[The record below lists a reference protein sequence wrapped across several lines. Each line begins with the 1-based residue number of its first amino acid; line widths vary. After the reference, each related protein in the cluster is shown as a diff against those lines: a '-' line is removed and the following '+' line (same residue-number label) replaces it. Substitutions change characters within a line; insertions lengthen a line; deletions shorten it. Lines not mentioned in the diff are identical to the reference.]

1 MRTLLLSLALISG
14 CATHTTPGD
23 LTVTGDPV
31 VTVNGN
37 VITTDMVAAITD
49 RMPPE
54 EMARLEMDPTAFDG
68 LKDRMIMSELLYRE
82 ALKSNLA
89 ADPKIQLAIAI
100 TQREVLAAAQLDKFM
115 EESAT
120 EEAITAYYS
129 ENAVQFARPEIKA
142 KHIMV
147 TDEALAASIVE
158 KIRGGASF
166 ADMAREHSLDKTTSE
181 NGGEIPNWLSSDML
195 PPQLATAFFAIEKG
209 AISDPIP
216 VQANFLVVGIMDK
229 RDATPLDDVRED
241 IKRSIGQ
248 EGIEGYLSGLKD
260 AATIVDGSNPFAPEA
275 PAAEAAPAT
284 EEAPAAEAPAAQ

>member
-14 CATHTTPGD
+14 CATHTTPGE
-23 LTVTGDPV
+23 LTATGDAV

-37 VITTDMVAAITD
+37 IITTDMVAAITD

-54 EMARLEMDPTAFDG
+54 EKARLEMDPAAFEG
-68 LKDRMIMSELLYRE
+68 LKERMIMSELLYRE

-120 EEAITAYYS
+120 EEAVQAYYS
-129 ENAVQFARPEIKA
+129 EHSVEFARPSIKA

-158 KIRGGASF
+158 QIRGGASF
-166 ADMAREHSLDKTTSE
+166 SDLARAHSLDKTTSS
-181 NGGEIPNWLSSDML
+181 NGGEIPNWLSNDML

-209 AISDPIP
+209 AVSDPIP
-216 VQANFLVVGIMDK
+216 VQGNFLVVGIMDK

-248 EGIEGYLSGLKD
+248 EGIEGYLNSLKD
-260 AATIVDGSNPFAPEA
+260 PAAIVDGVNPYAPEA
-275 PAAEAAPAT
+275 PAAE
-284 EEAPAAEAPAAQ
+284 EAPAVEEASPIEAAH

>member
-14 CATHTTPGD
+14 CANTTPGEIAA
-23 LTVTGDPV
+23 TGDAV

-37 VITTDMVAAITD
+37 IITTDMVAAITD

-54 EMARLEMDPTAFDG
+54 EKARLEMDPAAFEG
-68 LKDRMIMSELLYRE
+68 LKERMIMSELLYRE

-120 EEAITAYYS
+120 EEAVQAYYS
-129 ENAVQFARPEIKA
+129 EHSVEFARPSIKA

-158 KIRGGASF
+158 QIRGGASF
-166 ADMAREHSLDKTTSE
+166 SDLARAHSLDKTTSS
-181 NGGEIPNWLSSDML
+181 NGGEIPNWLSNDML

-209 AISDPIP
+209 AVSDPIP
-216 VQANFLVVGIMDK
+216 VQGNFLVVGIMDK

-248 EGIEGYLSGLKD
+248 EGIEGYLNSLKD
-260 AATIVDGSNPFAPEA
+260 PAAIVDGVNPYAPEA
-275 PAAEAAPAT
+275 PAVEEASPIEAAH
-284 EEAPAAEAPAAQ
+284 

>member
-14 CATHTTPGD
+14 CATHATPGE
-23 LTVTGDPV
+23 LAVTGDAV

-54 EMARLEMDPTAFDG
+54 EKARLEMDPAAFEG
-68 LKDRMIMSELLYRE
+68 LKERMIMSELLYRE

-115 EESAT
+115 EESGT
-120 EEAITAYYS
+120 EEAIQAYYIEHS
-129 ENAVQFARPEIKA
+129 VEFARPSIKA

-158 KIRGGASF
+158 QVRGGASF
-166 ADMAREHSLDKTTSE
+166 SDLAREHSLDKTTSG
-181 NGGEIPNWLSSDML
+181 NGGEIPNWLSNDML

-209 AISDPIP
+209 AVSDPIP
-216 VQANFLVVGIMDK
+216 VQGNFLVVGIMDK
-229 RDATPLDDVRED
+229 RDTTPLDDVRED

-248 EGIEGYLSGLKD
+248 DGIEGYLTSLKD
-260 AATIVDGSNPFAPEA
+260 PAVIVEGVNPYAPEA
-275 PAAEAAPAT
+275 P
-284 EEAPAAEAPAAQ
+284 EAPEAEAPAAQ

>member
-14 CATHTTPGD
+14 CATHTTPGEIAA
-23 LTVTGDPV
+23 TGDAV

-37 VITTDMVAAITD
+37 IITTDMVAAITD

-54 EMARLEMDPTAFDG
+54 EKARLEMDPSAFEG
-68 LKDRMIMSELLYRE
+68 LKERMIMSELLYRE
-82 ALKSNLA
+82 ALKSDLA

-120 EEAITAYYS
+120 EEAIQAYYS
-129 ENAVQFARPEIKA
+129 EHSVEFARPSIKA

-158 KIRGGASF
+158 QVRSGASF
-166 ADMAREHSLDKTTSE
+166 SDLAREHSLDKTTSS
-181 NGGEIPNWLSSDML
+181 NGGEIPDWLSKDML
-195 PPQLATAFFAIEKG
+195 PPQLATAFFAIEKDDV
-209 AISDPIP
+209 SDPIP
-216 VQANFLVVGIMDK
+216 VQGNFLVVGIMDK

-248 EGIEGYLSGLKD
+248 EGIEGYLTSLKD
-260 AATIVDGSNPFAPEA
+260 LAAIVEGVNPYAPEA
-275 PAAEAAPAT
+275 PTA
-284 EEAPAAEAPAAQ
+284 EEAPAVEEAPPIEAAH